1 MKILSLDTSATV
13 ASIAISSNSTPL
25 AQYTL
30 NAKNTHSETLL
41 PMIESALNALSLK
54 PSDIDIFALSAGPGS
69 FTGVRI
75 GAATVKGLAFA
86 SNKPCVE
93 VSTLE
98 ALAQNLV
105 LREGLICSV
114 MNARRSQVYTAL
126 FQSNGKELQR
136 IMPDSALSIE
146 ELDSILSQY
155 NEPIAL
161 VGDGY
166 EICEQG
172 FSKTEL
178 VFVPEAMRL
187 QSALSV
193 AAIALK
199 NYNNGNACT
208 DSALSVNYLR
218 PSQAERERAER
229 EEANKNK
236 SKKD

>member
-13 ASIAISSNSTPL
+13 ASVAIAEDRTPL
-25 AQYTL
+25 AEYTL

-41 PMIESALNALSLK
+41 PMIEAALKALSLK
-54 PSDIDIFALSAGPGS
+54 PCDIDLFALSAGPGS

-86 SNKPCVE
+86 SNKPCIE

-105 LREGLICSV
+105 IKEGLICPV

-126 FQSNGKELQR
+126 FRSDGKALTR
-136 IMPDSALSIE
+136 LMPDSALSIE
-146 ELDSILSQY
+146 ELDDLLLQY
-155 NEPIAL
+155 REAVAL

-166 EICEQG
+166 DICKQG

-178 VFVPEAMRL
+178 CYVPEAMRL

-199 NYNNGNACT
+199 KYESGEVST

-229 EEANKNK
+229 EANKNN
-236 SKKD
+236 

>member
-13 ASIAISSNSTPL
+13 ASVAISDDSTPL
-25 AQYTL
+25 AEYTL

-41 PMIESALNALSLK
+41 PMIEAALNALSLK
-54 PSDIDIFALSAGPGS
+54 VSDIDLFALSAGPGS

-86 SNKPCVE
+86 SGKPCVE

-105 LREGLICSV
+105 IKEGLICPV

-126 FQSNGKELQR
+126 FRSNGKELTR
-136 IMPDSALSIE
+136 LMPDSALSIE
-146 ELDSILSQY
+146 ELDSILAEY
-155 NEPIAL
+155 DEPISL

-166 EICEQG
+166 EITERG
-172 FSKTEL
+172 FSKTKL
-178 VFVPEAMRL
+178 LFVPDALRL

-193 AAIALK
+193 AVIALK
-199 NYNNGNACT
+199 KHESGEACT
-208 DSALSVNYLR
+208 DSSLSVNYLR

-229 EEANKNK
+229 EANKI
-236 SKKD
+236 

>member
-1 MKILSLDTSATV
+1 MKILALDTSATV
-13 ASIAISSNSTPL
+13 ASVAITDCETPL
-25 AQYTL
+25 AEYTL

-41 PMIESALNALSLK
+41 PMVESALGALSLK
-54 PSDIDIFALSAGPGS
+54 VNDIDLFALSAGPGS

-86 SNKPCVE
+86 SGKPCVE

-98 ALAQNLV
+98 SLAQNLV
-105 LREGLICSV
+105 FKEGLICPV

-126 FQSNGKELQR
+126 FRSNGKELER
-136 IMPDSALSIE
+136 LMPDSALSIE
-146 ELDSILSQY
+146 ELDAILTEY
-155 NEPIAL
+155 GEDIAL

-178 VFVPEAMRL
+178 CFVPHALRL

-193 AAIALK
+193 ASVALK
-199 NYNNGNACT
+199 KHENGELCT

-229 EEANKNK
+229 EEANKK
-236 SKKD
+236 